1 MAKSTFL
8 AKFGSSLIL
17 LAGLLVGCVL
27 GLVFKEKVLVLK
39 PIGDIFLNLL
49 FTAVVPLIFFTIST
63 SIANIDHS
71 QEKVGKLMGAMV
83 SVFVFTIVVVSIL
96 TIVGVQIFPIHSPV
110 NSLAKAPEQA
120 PIAIGDQVTNMLT
133 VDNFYFLLSKG
144 NMLALMIFSA
154 LIGVA
159 VSKAGEKGLAFKAF
173 LNSGQEVMTRF
184 LQLIMKI
191 APFGLGAYMATQIS
205 VLGPQMFGIYGKALA
220 VYHGVGIVYYIVFF
234 SLYAF
239 LWGGRKTI
247 RRYWQNNIVP
257 TITAVGTCSSI
268 ASIPVNLQ
276 AAEKMRIPNYIRNL
290 VIPIGGVLH
299 KEGSAISSI
308 IKIATIFAVLH
319 RPFSGLDTLSIAIFI
334 TIIVSMVEGGIP
346 NGGYLGEI
354 LFISVYH
361 LPAETLTIAMAIGT
375 LVDPFATILNVT
387 GDTASAMLVTRIVE
401 GKKRYRRYVKSGQ
414 NNNALEK

>member
-8 AKFGSSLIL
+8 AKFGSSLNL

-27 GLVFKEKVLVLK
+27 GLVFKEKALILK

-49 FTAVVPLIFFTIST
+49 FIAVVPLIFFTVST
-63 SIANIDHS
+63 SIANIDRS
-71 QEKVGKLMGAMV
+71 QKKVGKLMGAMMG
-83 SVFVFTIVVVSIL
+83 VFICTVVIAAIL
-96 TIVGVQIFPIHSPV
+96 TVVGVMLFPIPSPV
-110 NSLAKAPEQA
+110 NSLQKIAAQQPV
-120 PIAIGDQVTNMLT
+120 AIGEQITHMLT
-133 VDNFYFLLSKG
+133 VENFYNLLSKG

-154 LIGVA
+154 LIGVS
-159 VSKAGEKGLAFKAF
+159 VNRAGEKGLPFKAF
-173 LNSGQEVMTRF
+173 LNAGQEVMTQF
-184 LQLIMKI
+184 LGIIMKI

-220 VYHGVGIVYYIVFF
+220 VYHGVGIVYYVVFF
-234 SLYAF
+234 SFYAF
-239 LWGGRKTI
+239 LWRGRKSLQ
-247 RRYWQNNIVP
+247 RYWKNNIIP

-276 AAEKMRIPNYIRNL
+276 AAEKMGVPAFIRNL

-308 IKIATIFAVLH
+308 IKMATVFAVIH
-319 RPFSGLDTLSIAIFI
+319 KPFTGVDTLTLAVFI
-334 TIIVSMVEGGIP
+334 TIIVSMVEGGVP

-354 LFISVYH
+354 LFISVYA
-361 LPAETLTIAMAIGT
+361 LPPETLTIAMAIGT

-387 GDTASAMLVTRIVE
+387 GDTASAMVVSRMVE
-401 GKKRYRRYVKSGQ
+401 GRQLSGVPD
-414 NNNALEK
+414 

>member
-8 AKFGSSLIL
+8 KKFGSSLIL
-17 LAGLLVGCVL
+17 LAGLLVGCIL
-27 GLVFKEKVLVLK
+27 GLIFKEKILVLK

-49 FTAVVPLIFFTIST
+49 FIAVVPLIFFTVST
-63 SIANIDHS
+63 SIANIDRS
-71 QEKVGKLMGAMV
+71 QEKVGKLMGAMIG
-83 SVFVFTIVVVSIL
+83 VFVFTIIIAAVL
-96 TIVGVQIFPIHSPV
+96 TIVGVQLFPIHSPV
-110 NSLAKAPEQA
+110 NSLAKVQEQT
-120 PIAIGDQVTNMLT
+120 PVAIGDQITQTLT
-133 VDNFYFLLSKG
+133 VEHFYNLLSKG

-159 VSKAGEKGLAFKAF
+159 VSKAGEKGDAFKSF
-173 LNSGQEVMTRF
+173 LNSGQEVMTQF
-184 LQLIMKI
+184 LKLIMKI

-220 VYHGVGIVYYIVFF
+220 VYHGVGVVYYIVFF

-276 AAEKMRIPNYIRNL
+276 AAEKMRIPAYIRNL

-319 RPFSGLDTLSIAIFI
+319 RPFSGIDTLSVAIFI

-387 GDTASAMLVTRIVE
+387 GDTASGMLVTRIVE
-401 GKKRYRRYVKSGQ
+401 GK
-414 NNNALEK
+414 EKMADAA

>member
-1 MAKSTFL
+1 MTQNIFFKR
-8 AKFGSSLIL
+8 FGNSLIL
-17 LAGLLVGCVL
+17 LAGLLAGCIL
-27 GLVFKEKVLVLK
+27 GLVFKEKILVVK

-49 FTAVVPLIFFTIST
+49 FITVVPLIFFTVST
-63 SIANIDHS
+63 SIANIDRS
-71 QEKVGKLMGAMV
+71 QKKVGKLMGAMFG
-83 SVFVFTIVVVSIL
+83 VFVATIVIAAIL
-96 TIVGVQIFPIHSPV
+96 TVVGVQLFPIQSPV
-110 NSLAKAPEQA
+110 NSLQNVETQA
-120 PIAIGDQVTNMLT
+120 PVSIGDQVTKMLT
-133 VDNFYFLLSKG
+133 VENFYSLLSKG

-159 VSKAGEKGLAFKAF
+159 VNKAGEKALPFKAF
-173 LNSGQEVMTRF
+173 LNSGQEVMTQF

-191 APFGLGAYMATQIS
+191 APFGLGAYMATQVG
-205 VLGPQMFGIYGKALA
+205 VLGSQMFGIYGKALA

-239 LWGGRKTI
+239 FWGGRKTL
-247 RRYWQNNIVP
+247 RRYWKNNMVP
-257 TITAVGTCSSI
+257 TVTAVGTCSSI

-276 AAEKMRIPNYIRNL
+276 AAEKMGIPAYIRNL
-290 VIPIGGVLH
+290 IVPIGGVLH

-308 IKIATIFAVLH
+308 IKIATVFAVLH
-319 RPFSGLDTLSIAIFI
+319 QPFSGWETLGIAFFI
-334 TIIVSMVEGGIP
+334 TIIVSVVEGGVP

-387 GDTASAMLVTRIVE
+387 GDTASAMIVTRIVE
-401 GKKRYRRYVKSGQ
+401 GKEV
-414 NNNALEK
+414 

>member
-1 MAKSTFL
+1 MAKESFF
-8 AKFGSSLIL
+8 KRFGSSLIL
-17 LAGLLVGCVL
+17 LSGLLVGCIL
-27 GLVFKEKVLVLK
+27 GLIFKEKTLVLK

-49 FTAVVPLIFFTIST
+49 FIAVVPLIFFTVST
-63 SIANIDHS
+63 SIANIDRS
-71 QEKVGKLMGAMV
+71 QEKVGKLMGAMFG
-83 SVFVFTIVVVSIL
+83 VFVFTIVVAAIL
-96 TIVGVQIFPIHSPV
+96 TVIGVQLFPISSPV
-110 NSLAKAPEQA
+110 NTLQKVEEQK
-120 PIAIGDQVTNMLT
+120 PIALGDQITSMLT
-133 VDNFYFLLSKG
+133 VENFYNLLSKG

-154 LIGVA
+154 LIGIA
-159 VSKAGEKGLAFKAF
+159 VSKAGEKGIAFKSF
-173 LNSGQEVMTRF
+173 LNSGQEVMTQF
-184 LQLIMKI
+184 LKLIMKI
-191 APFGLGAYMATQIS
+191 APFGLGAYMATQIG
-205 VLGPQMFGIYGKALA
+205 VLGPQMFGTYGKALA

-247 RRYWQNNIVP
+247 QRYWKNNIVP

-276 AAEKMRIPNYIRNL
+276 AAEKMRIPAYIRNI

-299 KEGSAISSI
+299 KEGSSISSI
-308 IKIATIFAVLH
+308 IKIATVFAVLH
-319 RPFSGLDTLSIAIFI
+319 QPFSGWETLGIAIFI
-334 TIIVSMVEGGIP
+334 TIIVSMVEGGVP

-387 GDTASAMLVTRIVE
+387 GDTASAMLVTRVVE
-401 GKKRYRRYVKSGQ
+401 GKDKQES
-414 NNNALEK
+414 

>member
-1 MAKSTFL
+1 MAKESFF
-8 AKFGSSLIL
+8 KRFGSSLIL
-17 LAGLLVGCVL
+17 LSGLLVGGIL
-27 GLVFKEKVLVLK
+27 GLIFKEKVVIVK

-49 FTAVVPLIFFTIST
+49 FIAVVPLIFFTVST
-63 SIANIDHS
+63 SIANIDRS

-83 SVFVFTIVVVSIL
+83 TVFVITIIL
-96 TIVGVQIFPIHSPV
+96 AASLTVLGVQLFPIHSPIQ
-110 NSLAKAPEQA
+110 SLPKTENLK
-120 PIAIGDQVTNMLT
+120 PIALGDQITQTLT
-133 VDNFYFLLSKG
+133 VENFYQLLSKG

-154 LIGVA
+154 LIGFA
-159 VSKAGEKGLAFKAF
+159 VNKSGEKGIAFKSF
-173 LNSGQEVMTRF
+173 LNSGQEVMTQF
-184 LQLIMKI
+184 LGLIMKV
-191 APFGLGAYMATQIS
+191 APFGLGAYMATQIG
-205 VLGPQMFGIYGKALA
+205 VLGPQMFGVYGKALA
-220 VYHGVGIVYYIVFF
+220 VYHGVGLVYYIVFF

-239 LWGGRKTI
+239 LWAGR
-247 RRYWQNNIVP
+247 RSLRLYWKNNIVP

-276 AAEKMRIPNYIRNL
+276 AAEKMGIPAYIRNI

-308 IKIATIFAVLH
+308 IKIATVFAVMHL
-319 RPFSGLDTLSIAIFI
+319 PFKGWETIGTAIFI
-334 TIIVSMVEGGIP
+334 TIIVSMVEGGVP

-387 GDTASAMLVTRIVE
+387 GDTSSAMLVTRMVK
-401 GKKRYRRYVKSGQ
+401 GKSMDEQ
-414 NNNALEK
+414 ILST